1 MRFNRDIVRFDMGG
15 IPVAADTGTGTIV
28 GLTAEGAAL
37 ADALAVRDVS
47 REEVSDSCAELVAYL
62 DGRGF
67 FDEPRQPRL
76 ASAYVHV
83 TNRCNLSCIGCYS
96 NDAGRNRDADPALA
110 SLERALDVLAR
121 LGVTRLVVSGGEP
134 FLRDDLADIARAAR
148 RAGMDSVSVLTN
160 GILCTPDR
168 VEPLAGLVDTVAV
181 SFDGTGRAARAHL
194 RGDQRFEALVK
205 AVATV
210 RDAGIAARILPTV
223 HARNVGD
230 IPDYLRLG
238 RELGASVGFS
248 LLSGS
253 PEVLGDLM
261 PDRTCLTGLAEVLA
275 SAGLSA
281 HDADAEPSARRAL
294 AACRSCGAGRTG
306 VSVAADGSLYPCH
319 MLHMSPFRLADIFHD
334 PIEDISCALSAFD
347 LPAVDAL
354 GTCSACGKRYL
365 CGGGCRARAYLAT
378 GRVDGMDP
386 YCAYYD
392 RALDIAVD
400 AVASTCPTG
409 KED

>member
-47 REEVSDSCAELVAYL
+47 REEVPESCAELVSYL
-62 DGRGF
+62 DARGF
-67 FDEPRQPRL
+67 FDEPRRPRL
-76 ASAYVHV
+76 VSAYVHV

-96 NDAGRNRDADPALA
+96 NDAGRNRDADPAFA
-110 SLERALDVLAR
+110 SLERALGVLAR

-148 RAGMDSVSVLTN
+148 AAGMDSVSVLTN
-160 GILCTPDR
+160 GILCTSDR
-168 VEPLAGLVDTVAV
+168 VEPLVGLVDTVAV
-181 SFDGTGRAARAHL
+181 SFDGTGRTARAHL
-194 RGDQRFEALVK
+194 RGGQRFDALVK

-238 RELGASVGFS
+238 CELGASVGFS

-253 PEVLGDLM
+253 PEVLGGLM
-261 PDRTCLTGLAEVLA
+261 PDRACLTGLAEVLA

-281 HDADAEPSARRAL
+281 HDADAMPSAHRAL

-319 MLHMSPFRLADIFHD
+319 MLHAPCFRLADMFHD
-334 PIEDISCALSAFD
+334 SIDDISRALSAFD

-378 GRVDGMDP
+378 GRVNGMDP